1 MDRFL
6 TLTYRGRTFL
16 IRPVATEDGAW
27 TEAVSEE
34 TGSTSDL
41 WKGSGIDYVDP
52 VACMVQAVR
61 DVITVVDEEEAEP

>member
-1 MDRFL
+1 MERVL
-6 TLTYRGRTFL
+6 TLTYRERTFL
-16 IRPVATEDGAW
+16 VRAVTTADGAW

-34 TGSTSDL
+34 TGGTSRP

-52 VACMVQAVR
+52 VDCLVQAVR